1 MYIHDKPR
9 QIALIISASLA
20 GFMSL
25 LDGNIVNISLPY
37 IAQYFHVGTN
47 AVVQVILVY
56 MVVMAGTM
64 IIFGKLAD
72 QFGVKRVFI
81 SGFVIFTISS
91 LLCGFATS
99 LHFLVLVRAVQAT
112 GASMLF
118 ATGLSL
124 ITAFIPPDRR
134 GWAFGIFS
142 PLVSLGMLVGN
153 PLGGLI
159 TGLLDWHWI
168 FLINV
173 PVGVFAVALAWKAI
187 PNTRIMVNKSR
198 NYHFDIVGS
207 LLSFSGLVLLV
218 FCLNQLRKLGWES
231 PVILAGLPIS
241 LILLLLFF
249 LWEKRAADPLL
260 DLSILKQHTFSV
272 GLIISLAG
280 FGLMAGSGVI
290 MPFMLAGLLQVDVE
304 HAGFILMTFPVV
316 FSVMSPLAGNLSD
329 HLSRTRLMSAGML
342 VSLVSTIAFILLMP
356 HMHLWIIFVFLVLQG
371 IAYAFFITPNN
382 NFIMSVATPG
392 KESVCSS
399 VFKLSTNLG
408 QMFGILVMEMLF
420 SFSMPAGF
428 SEDPTHPS
436 TVANETLVYGFQL
449 AYVGGAVLCLLAL
462 LLVVNLKD
470 LKIGQ
475 NGSEEPAL
483 MI

>member
-1 MYIHDKPR
+1 MYIYDKPR

-81 SGFVIFTISS
+81 TGFITFTLSS

-99 LHFLVLVRAVQAT
+99 LHFLVLVRAIQAM

-124 ITAFIPPDRR
+124 ISAFIPPERR

-173 PVGVFAVALAWKAI
+173 PVGVFAVVLAWKTI
-187 PNTRIMVNKSR
+187 PGSQPGRPKNSHSR
-198 NYHFDIVGS
+198 FDLPGA

-218 FCLNQLRKLGWES
+218 FCLNQARKLGWEN
-231 PVILAGLPIS
+231 PVIAAGIPAS
-241 LILLLLFF
+241 ILLLILFF
-249 LWEKRAADPLL
+249 FWEKRASDPLL
-260 DLSILKQHTFSV
+260 DLSILRQRTFTL
-272 GLIISLAG
+272 GLVVSLAG
-280 FGLMAGSGVI
+280 FGLMAGNGVL
-290 MPFMLAGLLQVDVE
+290 MPFMLAGILKVDVE
-304 HAGFILMTFPVV
+304 HAGFILMTFPVI
-316 FSVMSPLAGNLSD
+316 FSVVSPLAGNLSD
-329 HLSRTRLMSAGML
+329 HISRTRLMSAGML
-342 VSLVSTIAFILLMP
+342 VSLISVIAFILLMP
-356 HMHLWIIFVFLVLQG
+356 VMHLWIVFAFLVLQG
-371 IAYAFFITPNN
+371 LAYAFFITPNN

-392 KESVCSS
+392 KESVCSG

-408 QMFGILVMEMLF
+408 QMAGILVMEMLF
-420 SFSMPAGF
+420 SFSMPGGF
-428 SEDPTHPS
+428 NEDPAHPS
-436 TVANETLVYGFQL
+436 TVANETIINGFQL
-449 AYVGGAVLCLLAL
+449 AYAGGAALCLLAL
-462 LLVVNLKD
+462 LIVVTLKD
-470 LKIGQ
+470 KNIG
-475 NGSEEPAL
+475 SLASDEPA
-483 MI
+483 IPI